1 MSLIL
6 CARSAEIAGAGFGP
20 VTEGIL
26 ALHTLWRRLRD
37 AGRSQGLYVSAGA
50 AVCQSAVFLLIV
62 WCCTGG
68 EFFFGRP
75 SERIRALV
83 EGAKSL
89 LLDPSGTEGAFR
101 TLFLCVHSP
110 ILPLGVAPDSAS
122 LGHRDKEKLYLKN
135 DCCPPPF
142 RGVRRE
148 QGCDTSEPVAA
159 SSPLSAPASG
169 STGGRTPLIPAGGIT
184 RHRRH
189 HAAAEFSGG
198 VGSCCWVI
206 DQVTGIVSILHSY

>member
-1 MSLIL
+1 M
-6 CARSAEIAGAGFGP
+6 
-20 VTEGIL
+20 TEGIL

-37 AGRSQGLYVSAGA
+37 AGRSQGLYVPAGA
-50 AVCQSAVFLLIV
+50 AVCPPAVFILIA
-62 WCCTGG
+62 WCCIGG
-68 EFFFGRP
+68 EVFFGQP
-75 SERIRALV
+75 SERIRVLV

-89 LLDPSGTEGAFR
+89 LLDPSGTEGTFR

-110 ILPLGVAPDSAS
+110 PLPLGTAPDPAS
-122 LGHRDKEKLYLKN
+122 LGQGCKEILYLKN
-135 DCCPPPF
+135 DRCPPPP

-148 QGCDTSEPVAA
+148 LGYDTSEPVAA
-159 SSPLSAPASG
+159 GSPLSAPALRRSG

-198 VGSCCWVI
+198 VGGGRRANAPRQGVSSPCCIRTDLV
-206 DQVTGIVSILHSY
+206 